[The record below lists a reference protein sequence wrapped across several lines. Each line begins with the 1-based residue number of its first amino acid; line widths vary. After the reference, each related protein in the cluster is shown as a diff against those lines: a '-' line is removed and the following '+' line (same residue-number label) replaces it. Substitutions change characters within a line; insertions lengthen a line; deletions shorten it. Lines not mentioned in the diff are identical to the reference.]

1 MKNVFGLTLAL
12 ASAAALA
19 DTTVTLN
26 AVDANGVGAALG
38 TVTVSESPYGLVF
51 TPALSGLVPGL
62 HGFHLHQNPSCAAG
76 QSEGKTVPA

>member
-51 TPALSGLVPGL
+51 TPALSGLDRKSTRLNSSHSSVSRM
-62 HGFHLHQNPSCAAG
+62 PSSA
-76 QSEGKTVPA
+76 